1 MLSIILFKE
10 GNLMAKK
17 LFPALLLIFSAFS
30 ASLFAGDLTW
40 DLCVNEALKNSLSLI
55 SAREILNQARAAS
68 WMPVSSALP
77 QISASASGSK
87 SGNEPG
93 VDATPTILNGIS
105 YNPANTYDENYSYG
119 LTAKQ
124 LIFDGFDNTQQ
135 ILKASE
141 DLKAAELNYK
151 IASSQVRY
159 NLKQSYANLMKAQR
173 MVVITGQ
180 IYDLRTKQ
188 YGDLKLRYGAGTE
201 NKGDLMYSEADMEQ
215 AKFEQDQAVRD
226 LELAKLDF
234 GNKLGRDKTDDIVL
248 KEDFTTTENSD
259 KDPDFDALMKTNYS
273 QLLAAAQVR
282 SAGYAL
288 GSTISSMLPT
298 AYLDGS
304 LGRGGSELMPQNT
317 QWSFGVDISFSI
329 FDGGKSAAQTAQ
341 ASAALSQAKA
351 DEKSS
356 DQQALYT
363 LENSWNAFKDAVLT
377 LAVQNN
383 YLIADQERAK
393 IADAQYTTGLIVFN
407 DWTIIQ
413 DSLVSAQ
420 KSFVAAQAQLLIS
433 EAAWVQAKGGTLE
446 DDIR

>member
-141 DLKAAELNYK
+141 DLKAA
-151 IASSQVRY
+151 
-159 NLKQSYANLMKAQR
+159 
-173 MVVITGQ
+173 
-180 IYDLRTKQ
+180 
-188 YGDLKLRYGAGTE
+188 
-201 NKGDLMYSEADMEQ
+201 
-215 AKFEQDQAVRD
+215 
-226 LELAKLDF
+226 
-234 GNKLGRDKTDDIVL
+234 
-248 KEDFTTTENSD
+248 
-259 KDPDFDALMKTNYS
+259 
-273 QLLAAAQVR
+273 
-282 SAGYAL
+282 
-288 GSTISSMLPT
+288 
-298 AYLDGS
+298 
-304 LGRGGSELMPQNT
+304 
-317 QWSFGVDISFSI
+317 
-329 FDGGKSAAQTAQ
+329 
-341 ASAALSQAKA
+341 
-351 DEKSS
+351 
-356 DQQALYT
+356 
-363 LENSWNAFKDAVLT
+363 
-377 LAVQNN
+377 
-383 YLIADQERAK
+383 
-393 IADAQYTTGLIVFN
+393 
-407 DWTIIQ
+407 
-413 DSLVSAQ
+413 
-420 KSFVAAQAQLLIS
+420 
-433 EAAWVQAKGGTLE
+433 
-446 DDIR
+446 